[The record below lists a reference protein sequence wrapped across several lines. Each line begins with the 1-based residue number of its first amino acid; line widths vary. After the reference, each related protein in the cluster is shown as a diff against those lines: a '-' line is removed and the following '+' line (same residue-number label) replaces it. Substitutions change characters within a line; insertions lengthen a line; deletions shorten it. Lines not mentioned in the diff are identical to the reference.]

1 MKERKRWGKE
11 EREENWVL
19 RDKISY
25 KTREVGIQRLN
36 RKWKSILPLRQGKK
50 KKAKKELTSKKLR
63 KFSFSKFSLFL

>member
-1 MKERKRWGKE
+1 MRKGE
-11 EREENWVL
+11 EENWVL
-19 RDKISY
+19 REKISY

-36 RKWKSILPLRQGKK
+36 RKWKSILPLRQGEKK